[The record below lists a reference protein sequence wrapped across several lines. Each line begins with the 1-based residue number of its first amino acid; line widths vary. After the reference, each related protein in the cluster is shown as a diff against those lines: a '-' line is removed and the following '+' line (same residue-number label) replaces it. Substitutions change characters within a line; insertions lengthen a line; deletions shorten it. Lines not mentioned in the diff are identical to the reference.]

1 MESDS
6 SPWISTV
13 NSVDY
18 PILSSD
24 ISADVCVV
32 GGGIAGV
39 FAAYTL
45 AKKGF
50 SVVLLEKKKIASG
63 DTAYSTGFLTRVP
76 DTNISVLEKK
86 YGKAFLRRLFFC
98 SARAQ
103 EVFIETIK
111 KENIECDFVPCELHY
126 CSYSKTDSFL
136 KKEWD
141 VVREADSSA
150 KLVSEDIGKIKQAIV
165 FPNEGRFN
173 PRKLVLSLVQKAK
186 MQVFEN
192 SEVLSFDDTG
202 HTIILKTASGR
213 VKAKKVIFTT
223 GSPPAFLGDFS
234 SIIEPKL
241 TFAIT
246 AKYKQ
251 LPIPD
256 NIFAD
261 TFQPYY
267 YYRRIDSKT
276 LMLGGADRAVVTKT
290 EGDPHETLK
299 QFLEDY
305 LPGEFE
311 IQKKWSGSLFETA
324 DGLPYISS
332 HPAFKDRIFLV
343 TGFGGN
349 GLVFS
354 AVSALLLSD
363 LVSGK
368 TSEYADIFSFAR
380 TNSKLPELPKASAEV
395 GKGFTKAAATKDVV
409 EGKSFCA
416 SAGGRRLALFN
427 VSGKIY
433 ATDNICTHAGGP
445 LCDGT
450 LEGKTIQCPYHGAK
464 FDVTTGKVLGP
475 PATIPIKTYETR
487 ISEGNIE
494 VKLSGETDQEKQSL
508 EAEHLSLG
516 KEIWGKKTY
525 IAKAA
530 ALLILFW
537 VVQFVYQY
545 FSFSSGSFQLSLV
558 RASSFSGAT
567 LIGIVLMIGPLA
579 LLKPKYNFVEYRRTF
594 GVGGFTIIILH
605 AVSAIAYVY
614 GFDFAA
620 LFFSMNPFVNVVLFG
635 ILAFVIFLPLYS
647 TSTDWAV
654 RKLGFARWKSIH
666 RIIYI
671 GYIFSILH
679 YTQMNPPALF
689 TPPGYLLIAVTIL
702 AIALQL
708 AGFVTKIKRGESG
721 RGKYIGAA
729 IISFGAILFMLA
741 FFFKGLVGA

>member
-1 MESDS
+1 MESSS
-6 SPWISTV
+6 SPWIPTAKSIG
-13 NSVDY
+13 Y
-18 PILSSD
+18 PSLSSD

-39 FAAYTL
+39 FTAYTL

-50 SVVLLEKKKIASG
+50 SVVLLEKKEIASG
-63 DTAYSTGFLTRVP
+63 DTSYSTGFLTRVP
-76 DTNISVLEKK
+76 DTNISALEKK

-98 SARAQ
+98 TARAQ

-111 KENIECDFVPCELHY
+111 KENIECDFSPCKLYY

-136 KKEWD
+136 KKEWET
-141 VVREADSSA
+141 VREADTSA

-173 PRKLVLSLVQKAK
+173 PRKFVLSLVQRAK
-186 MQVFEN
+186 IQVFEN
-192 SEVLSFDDTG
+192 SEVLSFEDIG
-202 HTIILKTASGR
+202 HTVILKTASGR

-223 GSPPAFLGDFS
+223 GSPPAFIGNFS
-234 SIIEPKL
+234 HIIEPKI

-246 AKYKQ
+246 AKYKN
-251 LPIPD
+251 LTIPD
-256 NIFAD
+256 NTFAD
-261 TFQPYY
+261 TFRPYY
-267 YYRRIDSKT
+267 YYRKIDDKT
-276 LMLGGADRAVVTKT
+276 LMLGGADRAVGVKT

-324 DGLPYISS
+324 DGLPYISA

-354 AVSALLLSD
+354 AVAANLLSD

-368 TSEYADIFSFAR
+368 NNEYTDIFSFAR
-380 TNSKLPELPKASAEV
+380 AGSKLPEIPKAQV
-395 GKGFTKAAATKDVV
+395 VHGFTKVATTKDVV
-409 EGKSFCA
+409 EGKPFCA
-416 SAGGRRLALFN
+416 SAGGRKIALFN

-433 ATDNICTHAGGP
+433 AIDNMCTHAGGP
-445 LCDGT
+445 LS
-450 LEGKTIQCPYHGAK
+450 EGEIKGQIVQCPYHGAK

-475 PATIPIKTYETR
+475 PATMPVKAYETR
-487 ISEGNIE
+487 VSGENIE
-494 VKLSGETDQEKQSL
+494 INLSGKADQEKQSP
-508 EAEHLSLG
+508 EAEQHSLG
-516 KEIWGKKTY
+516 KEIWGKKAY
-525 IAKAA
+525 IAKTA

-537 VVQFVYQY
+537 AVQFVYQY
-545 FSFSSGSFQLSLV
+545 FSFSNGSLSLSLV

-567 LIGIVLMIGPLA
+567 LIGIAIMLGPLS

-605 AVSAIAYVY
+605 ALSAIAYVY

-620 LFFSMNPFVNVVLFG
+620 LFFSLNPFANAVLFG
-635 ILAFVIFLPLYS
+635 VFAFAIFLPLYS

-654 RKLGFARWKSIH
+654 RKLGFARWKAIH
-666 RIIYI
+666 RLIYV

-679 YTQMNPPALF
+679 YTRMNPPALF
-689 TPPGYLLIAVTIL
+689 TPPGYLLISVTVL
-702 AIALQL
+702 VIALQL
-708 AGFVTKIKRGESG
+708 AGFVTKIRRGESG
-721 RGKYIGAA
+721 KGKYIGAA
-729 IISFGAILFMLA
+729 IISFGAILFLLA
-741 FFFKGLVGA
+741 FFFKGIIA